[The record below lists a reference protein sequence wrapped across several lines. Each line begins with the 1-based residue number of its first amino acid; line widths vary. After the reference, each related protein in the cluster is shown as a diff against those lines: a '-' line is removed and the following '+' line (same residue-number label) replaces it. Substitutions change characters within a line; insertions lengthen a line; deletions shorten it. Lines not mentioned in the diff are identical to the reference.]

1 MRRISTL
8 LLVSVLPALCYCLD
22 APAGCGTLTYPD
34 EDFAALPFD
43 QVNRT
48 GNLERFCQ
56 SEADTIRQEH
66 FWCRGYMDSDMN
78 VVAGTARAKFPTTSD
93 DFWTIF
99 LQYPVL
105 SWMDVA
111 RKAQI
116 MRIIEEVAETPS
128 DCQTNINDYRD
139 FCVSN
144 VETYEVA
151 EYRESV
157 LVTLYNLGVDGATF
171 ENCFRDGLRSGN
183 PYVTGFRGKTALLV
197 TLNVS
202 LIDMF
207 NQNIGPASSIGNEFR
222 DPTLRPVYLNSWA
235 GNVSLSAA
243 RDGTSDS
250 RFASNPNPINYG
262 LEAGDIVFAV
272 FGSILL
278 VVVGALA
285 VLGFFIHPFFL
296 S

>member
-1 MRRISTL
+1 M
-8 LLVSVLPALCYCLD
+8 LLVSVLSALGYCLD
-22 APAGCGTLTYPD
+22 APTDCGTLSYSD
-34 EDFAALPFD
+34 ADFAALPFD
-43 QVNRT
+43 QVDRS
-48 GNLERFCQ
+48 GNIERFCQ
-56 SEADTIRQEH
+56 YEADMIRQEH
-66 FWCRGYMDSDMN
+66 FWCRGYIDSDMN
-78 VVAGTARAKFPTTSD
+78 VVADTARAPLPAESESD
-93 DFWTIF
+93 QFWTIF
-99 LQYPVL
+99 LQFPAL

-116 MRIIEEVAETPS
+116 MQIIEEVVKT
-128 DCQTNINDYRD
+128 QTGCLTGINDYLQ

-157 LVTLYNLGVDGATF
+157 LVTLYNLGRVDSETF
-171 ENCFRDGLRSGN
+171 NTCFRDGLSGN
-183 PYVTGFRGKTALLV
+183 AYVTGFRGKTALRL

-207 NQNIGPASSIGNEFR
+207 NQNIGPASSIGNENR

-235 GNVSLSAA
+235 GEVSLSVA
-243 RDGTSDS
+243 RDRTSDS

-262 LEAGDIVFAV
+262 LEAGDIVFAF
-272 FGSILL
+272 FGSVLL
-278 VVVGALA
+278 VVVGALV